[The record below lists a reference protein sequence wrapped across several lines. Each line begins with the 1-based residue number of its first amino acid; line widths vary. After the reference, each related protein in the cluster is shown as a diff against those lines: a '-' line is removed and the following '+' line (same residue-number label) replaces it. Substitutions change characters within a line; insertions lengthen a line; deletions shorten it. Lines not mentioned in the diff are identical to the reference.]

1 MYAYITTLKWCW
13 AVLVCLLLTR
23 WTRTTSSSNAVYQDA
38 DASAALSYV
47 GSAGWQG
54 GGGMQWVTPS
64 TCRRQVSARP
74 LHHISFLFFLC
85 LIPRVNQWQTAYWG
99 MEQPLWTLA
108 EDIVTSH
115 SKQIARNRKQARD
128 SWSSPSLLTSVV
140 GSRLSFPGPAP
151 TGGTPVWWEWR
162 RFLPEA
168 AHKV

>member
-1 MYAYITTLKWCW
+1 M
-13 AVLVCLLLTR
+13 CLLLTR

-54 GGGMQWVTPS
+54 GGGMQWVTHS
-64 TCRRQVSARP
+64 TCRRQGSARS

-85 LIPRVNQWQTAYWG
+85 LIPWVNQCQTAYWG

-108 EDIVTSH
+108 EDVVTSH

-128 SWSSPSLLTSVV
+128 SWSSPACSHLWWAHISLFLDQHPLVEHRSDESEG
-140 GSRLSFPGPAP
+140 GSYQKQHTKSG
-151 TGGTPVWWEWR
+151 
-162 RFLPEA
+162 
-168 AHKV
+168 